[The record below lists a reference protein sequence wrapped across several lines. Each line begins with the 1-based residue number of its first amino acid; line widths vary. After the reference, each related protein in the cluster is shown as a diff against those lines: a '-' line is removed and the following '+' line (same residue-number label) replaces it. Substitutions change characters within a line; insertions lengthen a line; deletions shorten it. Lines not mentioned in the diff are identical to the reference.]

1 MSSFGA
7 IPIDMITGN
16 IDYLCSSAN
25 KNLRIGISFV
35 VAKKSSLELIKY
47 YENKLFI
54 LTYILNINI

>member
-25 KNLRIGISFV
+25 KNLQGMAGISFV
-35 VAKKSSLELIKY
+35 VAKKSSLER
-47 YENKLFI
+47 
-54 LTYILNINI
+54 